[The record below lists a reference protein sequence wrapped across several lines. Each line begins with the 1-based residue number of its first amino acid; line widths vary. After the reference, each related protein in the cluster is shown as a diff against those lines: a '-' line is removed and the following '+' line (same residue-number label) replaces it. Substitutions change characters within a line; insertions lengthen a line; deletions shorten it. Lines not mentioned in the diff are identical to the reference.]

1 MNSPC
6 VSQLFLCQ
14 GGLGHNLNSR
24 AWVGDSTQPFQM
36 RLWTE
41 SEAWNAAEIYCGL
54 ILAALIAWCLA
65 ISATLGKETGQR
77 MQPDCGDKI
86 NSAQTSNGTLTI
98 LAGKCTK
105 YESHFSEIPLLK
117 NKDIFSFQIWASI
130 LCGLSRVHIVWWT
143 CQSFIKKFRN
153 GLTGEKYVSSEIVAP
168 HLKYQ
173 TYGFSPLMF
182 IRQMTGKLSK

>member
-6 VSQLFLCQ
+6 VSQLFLRQ

-65 ISATLGKETGQR
+65 ISGTLGKETGQR

-86 NSAQTSNGTLTI
+86 NSAQTSNGTLTM
-98 LAGKCTK
+98 LAGKCKK
-105 YESHFSEIPLLK
+105 YEPHFGEIPWLK

-143 CQSFIKKFRN
+143 CRVFHK
-153 GLTGEKYVSSEIVAP
+153 EIP
-168 HLKYQ
+168 
-173 TYGFSPLMF
+173 
-182 IRQMTGKLSK
+182 

>member
-1 MNSPC
+1 
-6 VSQLFLCQ
+6 
-14 GGLGHNLNSR
+14 
-24 AWVGDSTQPFQM
+24 M

-105 YESHFSEIPLLK
+105 YEPHFGEIPLLK

-143 CQSFIKKFRN
+143 CRSFIKKFRN
-153 GLTGEKYVSSEIVAP
+153 GLTERVCVVPKMLPRIWNIIFFLP
-168 HLKYQ
+168 
-173 TYGFSPLMF
+173 F
-182 IRQMTGKLSK
+182 IRSGASSWRLTIVKMVGRPQKMPPGSSC